1 MGNDWMPEQ
10 VYMKDSFIQNIT
22 ENPSGIQFVH
32 RMMALV
38 VVLVLGF
45 LWNRSNKLQLNH
57 YQQLGVT
64 LLIYGLTVQF
74 ILGVLTLIYNVPV
87 FLGALHQTG
96 AFFLFMSS
104 IFLIFHL
111 FNFSKHSERIG

>member
-32 RMMALV
+32 RMMALI
-38 VVLVLGF
+38 VVLVLGL
-45 LWNRSNKLQLNH
+45 LWNKSTKLNLTK

-74 ILGVLTLIYNVPV
+74 ILGVFTLIYNVPV

-96 AFFLFMSS
+96 AFFLFLSS

-111 FNFSKHSERIG
+111 FNYTKNSERIG